1 MYPANS
7 HVIRP
12 ATPDAA
18 HALRKLATTAGKPP
32 LAGRIVVI
40 EVRGAVAAAISRDDS
55 RTIADPAAPAY
66 LTMLLRLRVA
76 GLTAVDRQPDL
87 RERLLEAV
95 RGPREREQLPL
106 AA

>member
-12 ATPDAA
+12 ATRDDA

-32 LAGRIVVI
+32 LTGRIIVI
-40 EVRGAVAAAISRDDS
+40 EARGAVAGAISREDH
-55 RTIADPAAPAY
+55 RTLADRLAPAY
-66 LTMLLRLRVA
+66 LTTLLRLRVA
-76 GLTAVDRQPDL
+76 GLAALDRQPDL

-95 RGPREREQLPL
+95 RGPRWREQLPL